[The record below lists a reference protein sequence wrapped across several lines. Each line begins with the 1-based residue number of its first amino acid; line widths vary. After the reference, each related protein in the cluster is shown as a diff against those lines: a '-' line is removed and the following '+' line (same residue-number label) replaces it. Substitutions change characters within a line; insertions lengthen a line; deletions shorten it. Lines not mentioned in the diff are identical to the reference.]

1 MTVSSNNNTETSGL
15 RKNALSIRDVVFQ
28 GVAASAPAGAAVA
41 TMTGAAAFALGSLP
55 LTAIVALIIVGLNVY
70 IINRISTHVAG
81 AGGYYDYVKL
91 GFGKH
96 ISAYTGW
103 SYQFY
108 QVTSLAFIG
117 LSISVFVPALLSN
130 VFGINLP
137 SYLWLP
143 LLAGTV
149 AFGYILS
156 VLGVKGSLKYASVMA
171 SLEIAVVVFI
181 GLWLIIT
188 RPSINT
194 VSVFSPS
201 HASGGISGVLLGVLF
216 MYTAFSGFGTSTP
229 LGEETTDA
237 RKTIAKGIVLTIVI
251 LGVFFVFASYAFTVA
266 WGINNM
272 GAYASALVPGISLS
286 YSDIGVWAAILITV
300 FYINSILT
308 DMVTYTNSSSR
319 VLYAMAKDGLFPRS
333 ISSVHKTHL
342 TPHVAS
348 GVMALASFA
357 IAAIA
362 TVTMGGFNAFLFT
375 GVAGTLGSILVH
387 IMANASLPKILKD
400 KKLKVGYL
408 NMIVT
413 VVAIGFLGF
422 IFYGSFTSISSPV
435 LIAAYSF
442 VIWMV
447 IGLIYIEYKN
457 RNKGEAEPSVATSVV
472 ED

>member
-357 IAAIA
+357 IAAIS

-422 IFYGSFTSISSPV
+422 IFYGSFISISSPV

-447 IGLIYIEYKN
+447 IGLVYIEYKN
-457 RNKGEAEPSVATSVV
+457 RNKGEAEPSVAASGV

>member
-1 MTVSSNNNTETSGL
+1 MSSNNNTETSGL

-96 ISAYTGW
+96 VSAYTGW

-266 WGINNM
+266 WGVNNM
-272 GAYASALVPGISLS
+272 GAYATALVPGISLS

-357 IAAIA
+357 IAAIS

-422 IFYGSFTSISSPV
+422 IFYGSFISISSPV

-457 RNKGEAEPSVATSVV
+457 RNKGEAEPSVAASGV

>member
-1 MTVSSNNNTETSGL
+1 MSSNNNTETSGL

-96 ISAYTGW
+96 VSAYTGW

-266 WGINNM
+266 WGVNNM
-272 GAYASALVPGISLS
+272 GAYATALVPGISLS

-387 IMANASLPKILKD
+387 IMANASPPKILKD

-422 IFYGSFTSISSPV
+422 IFYGSFISISSPV

-447 IGLIYIEYKN
+447 IGLVYIEYKN
-457 RNKGEAEPSVATSVV
+457 RNKGEAEPSVVTSVV

>member
-1 MTVSSNNNTETSGL
+1 MSSNNNTETSGL

-55 LTAIVALIIVGLNVY
+55 LTAIVALVIVGLNVY

-357 IAAIA
+357 IAAIS

-422 IFYGSFTSISSPV
+422 IFYGSFISISSPV